1 MYPPPKGASNIPGL
15 ECSGTVVALGE
26 DCNGFK
32 VGDKVCGILT
42 GGGYAEYTTM
52 NCMCV
57 GMFFAPH
64 LQALPIPKNMSMV
77 QSAAICESFFT
88 AYSNVFMR
96 GALKPGESFLVHGGT
111 SGIGTSSIQV
121 GSEKST
127 EGSWPRR
134 SATGC
139 TPLQRDLRSARRADD
154 SEQTW

>member
-57 GMFFAPH
+57 GMFFAP
-64 LQALPIPKNMSMV
+64 S
-77 QSAAICESFFT
+77 S
-88 AYSNVFMR
+88 
-96 GALKPGESFLVHGGT
+96 PGPSDSEEHVD
-111 SGIGTSSIQV
+111 
-121 GSEKST
+121 GSVCS
-127 EGSWPRR
+127 
-134 SATGC
+134 
-139 TPLQRDLRSARRADD
+139 DLRVLLHRLQQCVHARCSEAGRVVFGARRNEWNRHEFDPGRL
-154 SEQTW
+154 

>member
-57 GMFFAPH
+57 GMFFAP
-64 LQALPIPKNMSMV
+64 S
-77 QSAAICESFFT
+77 S
-88 AYSNVFMR
+88 
-96 GALKPGESFLVHGGT
+96 PGPSDSEEHVD
-111 SGIGTSSIQV
+111 
-121 GSEKST
+121 GSV
-127 EGSWPRR
+127 
-134 SATGC
+134 C
-139 TPLQRDLRSARRADD
+139 RDLRVLLHRLQQCVHARCSEAGRVVFGARRNEWNRHEFDPGRL
-154 SEQTW
+154 